1 MTFDP
6 TAIVIKNGKPD
17 FMFIS
22 SPCDSLE
29 KAKQVLYNW
38 QDHYEYVILSWWI
51 KNENQ
56 EIIEQDICFNNA
68 GQLTDL
74 DGNTIRL

>member
-29 KAKQVLYNW
+29 KAKSVLYNW
-38 QDHYEYVILSWWI
+38 QDHYQYVILSWWI